1 MTTEVLAQALSAA
14 QQATFGGG
22 RIWYL
27 KTAIAPVTIS
37 CEKRGGSGATQIRK
51 FINVAAG
58 FKFVA
63 DKGDGWTYLRMLNG
77 ATPQNIEIIIGDDDV
92 SVSNAVSVTGAVTT
106 VPSVGSALATPA
118 DVAIPTANKT
128 TIAANLSRRT
138 ITIGSLSTNTGSVR
152 VQTAAL
158 GAGFGL
164 ELQPGTWETFPV
176 TSAIDVRND
185 SGATQTI
192 WQLELS

>member
-27 KTAIAPVTIS
+27 KTAIAPVSIS
-37 CEKRGGSGATQIRK
+37 CEKRGGTGSTQVRR
-51 FINVAAG
+51 FINVGAG

-63 DKGDGWTYLRMLNG
+63 AVDDGWTYLRMTNG

-92 SVSNAVSVTGAVTT
+92 TVSNAVSVTGAVTT
-106 VPSVGSALATPA
+106 VPSLASAIATPA
-118 DVAIPTANKT
+118 DIAIPTANKT
-128 TIAANLSRRT
+128 SIAANLSRRS
-138 ITIGSLSTNTGSVR
+138 ITIGSLAANTGNVR
-152 VQTAAL
+152 IQIPAA

-164 ELQPGTWETFPV
+164 ELQPGQWETFPI
-176 TSAIDVRND
+176 TAALDVRND

-192 WQLELS
+192 WQMELS